1 MPASQT
7 AKTKRKCSR
16 YFTRAGKPGRAWV
29 GLAEIIDYRWSSKSE
44 KLSEKLLESLL
55 EKLLEI
61 TDPCVQPKQLKSVII
76 G

>member
-29 GLAEIIDYRWSSKSE
+29 GLAEIIDYR
-44 KLSEKLLESLL
+44 
-55 EKLLEI
+55 
-61 TDPCVQPKQLKSVII
+61 
-76 G
+76 